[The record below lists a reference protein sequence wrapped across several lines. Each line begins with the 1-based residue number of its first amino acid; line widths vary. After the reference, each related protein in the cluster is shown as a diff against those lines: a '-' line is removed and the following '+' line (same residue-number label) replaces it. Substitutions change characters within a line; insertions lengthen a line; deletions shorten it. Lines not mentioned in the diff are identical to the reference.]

1 MEKEINVE
9 EVIVHHSYFYI
20 KHLITGTTI
29 INGTKSKNIIFK
41 FIENDIALLKLAK
54 KVDLNVYSPICLP
67 RSGENTVGR
76 KVMALGI

>member
-1 MEKEINVE
+1 MEKKINVE
-9 EVIVHHSYFYI
+9 EAIVHHSYI
-20 KHLITGTTI
+20 DKKGTTI
-29 INGTKSKNIIFK
+29 LNGTKSKNIIFK
-41 FIENDIALLKLAK
+41 FIANDIALLKLAK

>member
-1 MEKEINVE
+1 MEKKINVE
-9 EVIVHHSYFYI
+9 EAIVHHSYI
-20 KHLITGTTI
+20 NVKHGKKGTTI
-29 INGTKSKNIIFK
+29 LNGTKSKNIIFK

-54 KVDLNVYSPICLP
+54 KVDLNVYTPICLP